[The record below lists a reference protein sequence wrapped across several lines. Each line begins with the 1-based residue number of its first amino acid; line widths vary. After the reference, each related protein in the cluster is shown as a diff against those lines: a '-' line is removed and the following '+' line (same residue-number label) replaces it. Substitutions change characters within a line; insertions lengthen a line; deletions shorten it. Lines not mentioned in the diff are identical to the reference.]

1 MRSFG
6 LAFLLLAS
14 SCSLSVPH
22 PAPICDPIHKIE
34 VHELRVLILEDVK
47 QRSLLPA
54 EQRQTI
60 TSKEFR
66 DFLKKN
72 CVKGSDGVTPEFRI
86 LDAGSP
92 LPPRWQ
98 ATVDKYPRKSLPW
111 MYVTNGSKG
120 LSVPLPEVH
129 SAVSTVQPYVN

>member
-22 PAPICDPIHKIE
+22 PAPNCEPIHKIE
-34 VHELRVLILEDVK
+34 VHELRVLVMEDVK
-47 QRSLLPA
+47 QRASLPA
-54 EQRQTI
+54 AQRETL

-72 CVKGSDGVTPEFRI
+72 CVKGPDGVTPEFRI
-86 LDAGSP
+86 LNVETP

-120 LSVPLPEVH
+120 LSIPLPDSDKVIEV
-129 SAVSTVQPYVN
+129 VSPYAN

>member
-6 LAFLLLAS
+6 LSFLLLAS

-22 PAPICDPIHKIE
+22 PAPKCDPVQPI
-34 VHELRVLILEDVK
+34 VSHELRVLIIEDVK
-47 QRSLLPA
+47 QRASLPIA
-54 EQRQTI
+54 QRETL

-120 LSVPLPEVH
+120 LSVPLPEERK
-129 SAVSTVQPYVN
+129 AVETLQPYVN